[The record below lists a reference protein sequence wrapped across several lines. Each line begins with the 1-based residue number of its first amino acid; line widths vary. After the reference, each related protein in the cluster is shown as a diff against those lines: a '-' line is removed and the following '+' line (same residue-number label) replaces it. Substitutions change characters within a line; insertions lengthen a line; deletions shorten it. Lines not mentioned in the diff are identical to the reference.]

1 MKDVMR
7 PALALFL
14 VAPLTLI
21 GQTTTNADPSQV
33 TKTYEELVK
42 EIDNYYNEQF
52 PEQANSLEGMGAGQ
66 ESVNEGLDEYNLN
79 NELRDMSDAGEQDIE
94 EELYVL
100 PDEQANSLE
109 DMGAGQESVNE
120 RLDEYNLNNELGDIS
135 DASNLDTDEEL
146 YVLPEFV
153 VSNDQDEGYYSANST
168 SVTRTNTLV
177 KNSPISMSI
186 VNEQLLDDL
195 NILNTQDLAMVSAA
209 IDEDPNGFSLDR
221 IRIRGFRNSFSRFN
235 FFKRNLPTDSYNI
248 GRVDII
254 KGANSLIF
262 GQASPGGSIS
272 NAPMLANF
280 RDNTKAIS
288 AAVGAK
294 DYLRTTFNANQIIN
308 DNFAVRVMGVHSEQG
323 YDHPLKS
330 NELDAWTVA
339 TTMRFTPKTQLRLH
353 FEGVSATNRFPNRAM
368 RDKTE
373 IDDDNDQNN
382 GYQGILSQ
390 ADFSS
395 SISNYE
401 VPFSPD
407 WVEHLPEQALD
418 WIIRHTVNNADPV
431 TSREDL
437 RNHYALVNSEN
448 YGSVSGPDRFNDRD
462 GIFFMADY
470 TAEINENLQLNLSM
484 NVEQLGA
491 KALGRDSDGA
501 IRVRDSYDTKLFGNN
516 PIRPNIEV
524 VGEQFIRTYWTK
536 NDINTDRNS
545 LRTSLVFENDWLNAK
560 NRIILGFDLNNQT
573 KKERFYDQVPEG
585 AVGDGT
591 GNLPVGAFLQDWRV
605 SNNQVT
611 DAQRAFEYISL
622 SQPFSADRSI
632 IRFNNIIET
641 DFVGY
646 VDPNT
651 GNPVLGGLN
660 NGKLA
665 EWALSK
671 TTFSEINSR
680 SLWFAEQSE
689 FFNGRLHTLIGL
701 RFDHIKIN
709 SSLRKVSFDGYDP
722 GFDDG
727 RNNDASVTY
736 EKLNPT
742 VGGLFW
748 VSDEIGIFANYAQS
762 IESPSGTE
770 RTPIAEMAPPELG
783 EGIEFGV
790 RFDLLGGK
798 LDGQLAYY
806 SITKENDNEFNYST
820 ALLNQIYPGSIYG
833 AEFPENYY
841 DLKNESG
848 EVIKPNEGYMIAAN
862 LAGRRGVGDK
872 TRSEGIELDFTY
884 NPLPGLSFIG
894 SYNFSVANEILE
906 LHPLVS
912 NPENFELFGR
922 PDHRATFT
930 GRYKFRDGVLKGLT
944 IGASQRY
951 RSASNQTRFDLHY
964 DANGDPVGDPNNIV
978 TPVVRT
984 DRVYLNFGDEHT
996 TSAFATWEKKLGN
1009 KRSAPKLTLAF
1020 RVNNLFDN
1028 TDFSGRENYGFYRES
1043 RSYNLSGRIQF

>member
-1 MKDVMR
+1 MKDLMR
-7 PALALFL
+7 PALALFI
-14 VAPLTLI
+14 VAPSTLI
-21 GQTTTNADPSQV
+21 GQTTTNADPSPMDV
-33 TKTYEELVK
+33 AL
-42 EIDNYYNEQF
+42 
-52 PEQANSLEGMGAGQ
+52 
-66 ESVNEGLDEYNLN
+66 SV
-79 NELRDMSDAGEQDIE
+79 SDQDIE
-94 EELYVL
+94 
-100 PDEQANSLE
+100 
-109 DMGAGQESVNE
+109 
-120 RLDEYNLNNELGDIS
+120 
-135 DASNLDTDEEL
+135 EEL

-153 VSNDQDEGYYSANST
+153 VSNDQDEGYYSANSN

-221 IRIRGFRNSFSRFN
+221 VRIRGFRNSFSRFN

-294 DYLRTTFNANQIIN
+294 DYLRTTFNTNQIIN
-308 DNFAVRVMGVHSEQG
+308 DNFAVRVMAVHNEQG

-330 NELDAWTVA
+330 NELDAFTVA
-339 TTMRFTPKTQLRLH
+339 TNTRLTPKTQLRLH

-373 IDDDNDQNN
+373 IDDDSIQDN

-395 SISNYE
+395 SITNYQ

-407 WVEHLPEQALD
+407 WVEHLPQQALD
-418 WIIRHTVNNADPV
+418 WIINHTKDNINRIENRQDL
-431 TSREDL
+431 ED
-437 RNHYALVNSEN
+437 HYSLVNSAN
-448 YGSVSGPDRFNDRD
+448 YGAVSGPDRFNDRD
-462 GIFFMADY
+462 GVFTMADF
-470 TAEINENLQLNLSM
+470 THEINENVQLNLSM
-484 NVEQLGA
+484 NVEQLDA

-501 IRVRDSYDTKLFGNN
+501 VLVRDSYDNIYSGDIIPDTD
-516 PIRPNIEV
+516 PVRRDVATRTNIEV
-524 VGEQFIRTYWTK
+524 GDQYIKTYWTK
-536 NDINTDRNS
+536 NDISTDRIGIRS
-545 LRTSLVFENDWLNAK
+545 SLVFENDWFKAK
-560 NRIILGFDLNNQT
+560 NRIIIGWDFNTQT
-573 KKERFYDQVPEG
+573 KKEHFWDQVPVG

-591 GNLPVGAFLQDWRV
+591 GNLPNGAFLKTWQLEQ
-605 SNNQVT
+605 NKVT

-622 SQPFSADRSI
+622 SLPFTDDRSI
-632 IRFNNIIET
+632 LRFNEIIES
-641 DFVGY
+641 DIG
-646 VDPNT
+646 
-651 GNPVLGGLN
+651 VLPRYPAGLADN
-660 NGKLA
+660 RDA

-671 TTFSEINSR
+671 TTFSKVNSN
-680 SLWFAEQSE
+680 SLWFADQSE

-701 RFDHIKIN
+701 RYDYIEVD
-709 SSLRKVSFDGYDP
+709 STLRKVSIDGYDP

-727 RNNDASVTY
+727 RNNEQSVAY
-736 EKLNPT
+736 DKINPT
-742 VGGLFW
+742 IGGLFW
-748 VSDEIGIFANYAQS
+748 INEKVGIFANFAQS
-762 IESPSGTE
+762 IETPSGTE
-770 RTPIAEMAPPELG
+770 RTPIADMAPTELG
-783 EGIEFGV
+783 EGIEVGV
-790 RFDLLGGK
+790 RFDLLNGK

-806 SITKENDNEFNYST
+806 SITKENDNEFAYSS
-820 ALLNQIYPGSIYG
+820 ALLNQIYPGSLYG
-833 AEFPENYY
+833 DEFPENYY
-841 DLKNESG
+841 G
-848 EVIKPNEGYMIAAN
+848 ENNDGYIISAN

-884 NPLPGLSFIG
+884 NPLPGLSFVG
-894 SYNFSVANEILE
+894 SYNCNIANEILE

-930 GRYKFRDGVLKGLT
+930 GRYKFRDGALKGLT

-951 RSASNQTRFDLHY
+951 RSAANQTRFDLHY
-964 DANGDPVGDPNNIV
+964 DENGNAVGESV
-978 TPVVRT
+978 AGGHT

-1043 RSYNLSGRIQF
+1043 RSYNLSARILF